1 MKPKWVLVLLIV
13 SLVGNAVELGL
24 YARAQW
30 QRHRYWQEFF
40 GWVQSRAETWTLRV
54 VVKEF
59 EPRMQML
66 ESRENRWSSE
76 LQWQDYQQP
85 PDSSIDRQ
93 ALDSI
98 ASITRQKYLLMYQS
112 RRALPGVEDAGLRQ
126 RMERRWRG
134 QMGLPSEERPKTKT
148 R

>member
-13 SLVGNAVELGL
+13 SLAGNAVELGL
-24 YARAQW
+24 YARAEWKRNRDMQKF
-30 QRHRYWQEFF
+30 Y
-40 GWVQSRAETWTLRV
+40 GWVQSGAEQWSRRV
-54 VVKEF
+54 VVQDF
-59 EPRMQML
+59 EPKMQVL
-66 ESRENRWSSE
+66 KRRQTRWMEE
-76 LQWQDYQQP
+76 LYWQDYQQP

-98 ASITRQKYLLMYQS
+98 ASITRQECLLMYQS
-112 RRALPGVEDAGLRQ
+112 RRALPSVEDAGLRQ

-134 QMGLPSEERPKTKT
+134 QMGLPPEERPKTKT

>member
-13 SLVGNAVELGL
+13 SLAGNAVELGL
-24 YARAQW
+24 YARAEWKRNRDMQKF
-30 QRHRYWQEFF
+30 Y
-40 GWVQSRAETWTLRV
+40 GWVQSGAETWTLRV

-112 RRALPGVEDAGLRQ
+112 RRALPSVQDAKLRQ

-134 QMGLPSEERPKTKT
+134 QMGIGD
-148 R
+148 

>member
-1 MKPKWVLVLLIV
+1 MRPRWALVLLVV

-24 YARAQW
+24 YARAEWKRNREMQK
-30 QRHRYWQEFF
+30 FF
-40 GWVQSRAETWTLRV
+40 AWVQSGAEAWNPSV

-66 ESRENRWSSE
+66 ESRETRWAAE

-93 ALDSI
+93 ALDSV
-98 ASITRQKYLLMYQS
+98 ASITRQEYLLIYQS
-112 RRALPGVEDAGLRQ
+112 RRALPAVEDAKLRQ
-126 RMERRWRG
+126 RMERRWRE
-134 QMGLPSEERPKTKT
+134 QMGLPSEEHPKA
-148 R
+148 RMR

>member
-1 MKPKWVLVLLIV
+1 MKPKWVLVLLVV
-13 SLVGNAVELGL
+13 SLAGNAVELGL
-24 YARAQW
+24 YARAVWKRNRDMQK
-30 QRHRYWQEFF
+30 FF
-40 GWVQSRAETWTLRV
+40 GWVQSRAETWTMRV

-59 EPRMQML
+59 EPRMQAL

-85 PDSSIDRQ
+85 PDSWIDRQ

-98 ASITRQKYLLMYQS
+98 ESITRQKYLLIYQS
-112 RRALPGVEDAGLRQ
+112 RRALPSVEDAGLRK

-134 QMGLPSEERPKTKT
+134 QMGLPDEHPKART